1 MTDIKMERNIRWTF
15 YHFIVQ
21 RKGQSE
27 TRPTL
32 ISLVPTGTLFYSPDT
47 TNKTKNTAPYDGPTL
62 FGFYPTLKPP
72 PKPHRTLES

>member
-32 ISLVPTGTLFYSPDT
+32 ISLVPTSALFHSPDT
-47 TNKTKNTAPYDGPTL
+47 TNKTKNIAPDDGPN
-62 FGFYPTLKPP
+62 FV
-72 PKPHRTLES
+72 